1 MVINDQTL
9 LFEQLTEEEKDELR
23 TWAEAVVLKGYFPQP
38 EPPWVG
44 VWAVKAGYNPTQ
56 KLLVLSTVLPL
67 RILAFAAAPASDCQP
82 EKSPTTATTSSWPRP
97 PVSTRSRS
105 T

>member
-23 TWAEAVVLKGYFPQP
+23 TWVEAVVLKGYFPQP
-38 EPPWVG
+38 EPLWVG

-67 RILAFAAAPASDCQP
+67 RILLSLLPPRQ
-82 EKSPTTATTSSWPRP
+82 TTRP
-97 PVSTRSRS
+97 SGL
-105 T
+105 